1 VGLALVAL
9 ALAVLTWA
17 LPPAVTPA
25 LAKRVRQG
33 MTVREVEAQFGGPP
47 DARQGNVLP
56 WDGPDGAA
64 FIFLDPGERV
74 VGAAFERWGLGAG
87 HAAAQSPSTF
97 RRLRAWLSR

>member
-1 VGLALVAL
+1 MAL
-9 ALAVLTWA
+9 ALAFTDWA
-17 LPPAVTPA
+17 LSPTVTPA